1 MKFMFVPKKTLPIHV
16 TSILRSLYMLLR
28 CHTLPENA
36 AWSLVLAKTK
46 HTKSFINF
54 LFTDNRT
61 FYDFLVENSIFIVF
75 HIKTTK
81 SEEYNK

>member
-1 MKFMFVPKKTLPIHV
+1 MFVSKKTLPIRV
-16 TSILRSLYMLLR
+16 TSILRKLDMLLR

-54 LFTDNRT
+54 FFFFTDNRT
-61 FYDFLVENSIFIVF
+61 FYEFLVENSIFIAF